1 MLADWHIQTK
11 TATAAAVVGFFSVVT
26 AVAGFY
32 ALDRT
37 EKAVGE
43 LVRTQKEQ
51 LDAFDMRID
60 IIALSRMEYELG
72 NDPAQAANFTG
83 QADKRIAEIKERLTS
98 LGSRSDRD
106 QMTKIDAIRSGFG
119 GYEKNVRAM
128 LDTARTAAGKGG
140 NEGGNEGRKLVLGGL
155 KASRDGQMALTD
167 AVKAYNTD
175 VSKRTGAAV
184 QEAQT
189 LAETMKITLAVAAA
203 LALAVGL
210 LISIMISRAGLVLPL
225 RALIEEVR
233 RMAGGTLD
241 KSVEGIGRKDEIGEL
256 ARSVEGFRR
265 DLVKGREVQA
275 EVDRQREQAL
285 AVASRREGLL
295 RAFDNAISGILR
307 GVASAATELESTA
320 CSMSGIAQ
328 KSMQQAT
335 GSAAASEQ
343 TSSNVQAVAAATEE
357 MNASIAEIAR
367 QVNQSTDV
375 AGAAMREAEQTNA
388 VVGDLAQ
395 TAQRIGEVVQLI
407 NDIASQTNLLALNAT
422 IEAARAGE
430 AGKGFAVVASEVKSL
445 ASQTARATE
454 EISSQI
460 QAMQTVTATAVTAI
474 KGIGVTITRMN
485 EIATAISGA
494 ITEQNATT
502 EEISRAIQQASHAT
516 ASVSASLSELTEVAS
531 QTGDAGNQVLSAAR
545 DLSRQSE
552 AMHNEVEGFL
562 SHIRAG

>member
-11 TATAAAVVGFFSVVT
+11 TAAAAAAVGLFSVVT
-26 AVAGFY
+26 AAAGFY

-37 EKAVGE
+37 ERAVGE

-72 NDPAQAANFTG
+72 NDPAKAGSFTG
-83 QADKRIAEIKERLTS
+83 QADKRIAEMQERLTT
-98 LGSRSDRD
+98 LGKRSDAD
-106 QMTKIDAIRSGFG
+106 QMAKIDAIRAGFG
-119 GYEKNVRAM
+119 GYEKNVRSM
-128 LDTARTAAGKGG
+128 LDTAKAAATKSGD
-140 NEGGNEGRKLVLGGL
+140 EGRTLVLEGL
-155 KASRDGQMALTD
+155 KASRSGQMALTD
-167 AVKAYNTD
+167 AVKAYNSD
-175 VSKRTGAAV
+175 VSKRTDAAV
-184 QEAQT
+184 TEAAGLAQT
-189 LAETMKITLAVAAA
+189 MKVTLAVAAA

-225 RALIEEVR
+225 RTLMQEVR
-233 RMAGGTLD
+233 RMAGGALD
-241 KSVEGIGRKDEIGEL
+241 KTVEGIGRKDEIGEL
-256 ARSVEGFRR
+256 ARSVEGFRQE
-265 DLVKGREVQA
+265 LVKGREVQA

-285 AVASRREGLL
+285 AVANRREGLL
-295 RAFDNAISGILR
+295 RAFDSAISGILR
-307 GVASAATELESTA
+307 SVASAATELESTA
-320 CSMSGIAQ
+320 RSMSGIAQ
-328 KSMQQAT
+328 KSMHQAT

-430 AGKGFAVVASEVKSL
+430 AGKGFAVVASEVKNL
-445 ASQTARATE
+445 ANQTAKATE
-454 EISSQI
+454 DI
-460 QAMQTVTATAVTAI
+460 QAQVSAIQEETAQAVHAIDGITRTIGNISNITVAVASAVEEQGAATQEITKNAREAARGTRGVSANVD
-474 KGIGVTITRMN
+474 GVTDAANRTR
-485 EIATAISGA
+485 
-494 ITEQNATT
+494 
-502 EEISRAIQQASHAT
+502 R
-516 ASVSASLSELTEVAS
+516 SADTLLAAADTLS
-531 QTGDAGNQVLSAAR
+531 NQSAA
-545 DLSRQSE
+545 LSGEVDSFVRKVRQP
-552 AMHNEVEGFL
+552 
-562 SHIRAG
+562 

>member
-11 TATAAAVVGFFSVVT
+11 TATAAAVVGLFSVIT
-26 AVAGFY
+26 AAAGFY

-37 EKAVGE
+37 EKAVND

-72 NDPAQAANFTG
+72 NDPAQAGSFAG
-83 QADKRIAEIKERLTS
+83 QADKRIAEMKDRLTA
-98 LGSRSDRD
+98 LGKRSDSD
-106 QMTKIDAIRSGFG
+106 QMAKIDAIRSGFG

-128 LDTARTAAGKGG
+128 LDTAKAAAVKGG
-140 NEGGNEGRKLVLGGL
+140 DEGRRLVLDGL
-155 KASRDGQMALTD
+155 KASRTGQMALTD
-167 AVKAYNTD
+167 AVKVYNTD
-175 VSKRTGAAV
+175 VSKRTDAAV
-184 QEAQT
+184 TDAMELAQT
-189 LAETMKITLAVAAA
+189 MKVTLAVAAA

-210 LISIMISRAGLVLPL
+210 LISILISRAGLVLPL

-233 RMAGGTLD
+233 RMAGGALD

-256 ARSVEGFRR
+256 ARSVEGFRQ

-285 AVASRREGLL
+285 AIANRREGLL
-295 RAFDNAISGILR
+295 RAFDSAISGILR
-307 GVASAATELESTA
+307 GVAAAATELESTA
-320 CSMSGIAQ
+320 RSMSGIAQ
-328 KSMQQAT
+328 KSMHQAT
-335 GSAAASEQ
+335 SSAAASEQ

-454 EISSQI
+454 EISAQI
-460 QAMQTVTATAVTAI
+460 QAMQTVTDTAVTAI
-474 KGIGVTITRMN
+474 RGIGITIARMN
-485 EIATAISGA
+485 EIATAISSA
-494 ITEQNATT
+494 ITQQNATT

-516 ASVSASLSELTEVAS
+516 ASVSASLSELTEVAA

-545 DLSRQSE
+545 DLSQQSE
-552 AMHNEVEGFL
+552 AMHQEVEGFL
-562 SHIRAG
+562 SQIRAG

>member
-11 TATAAAVVGFFSVVT
+11 MAAAAAVVGLFSVVT
-26 AVAGFY
+26 AAAGFY

-37 EKAVGE
+37 EQAVGD

-72 NDPAQAANFTG
+72 NDPAQAAGFAA
-83 QADKRIAEIKERLTS
+83 QADKRIAEIKDRLTA
-98 LGSRSDRD
+98 LRSRSDND
-106 QMTKIDAIRSGFG
+106 QMGKVDAIRSSFG
-119 GYEKNVRAM
+119 SYEKNVHAM
-128 LDTARTAAGKGG
+128 LDTAKTAAAKGG
-140 NEGGNEGRKLVLGGL
+140 DEGRGLVLGGL

-167 AVKAYNTD
+167 AVKAYNGD

-184 QEAQT
+184 QEALT
-189 LAETMKITLAVAAA
+189 LAETLKMTLAVAAA

-233 RMAGGTLD
+233 RMAGGALD
-241 KSVEGIGRKDEIGEL
+241 KSVEGTGRKDEIGEL
-256 ARSVEGFRR
+256 ARSVEGFRQ

-295 RAFDNAISGILR
+295 RAFDSAISGILR

-320 CSMSGIAQ
+320 RSMSGIAQ

-367 QVNQSTDV
+367 QVSQSTDV

-460 QAMQTVTATAVTAI
+460 QAMQTVTGTAVTAI
-474 KGIGVTITRMN
+474 RGIGVTIARMN

-494 ITEQNATT
+494 ITQQNATT

-516 ASVSASLSELTEVAS
+516 ASVSASLSELTEVAA

-552 AMHNEVEGFL
+552 AMHTEVEGFL

>member
-11 TATAAAVVGFFSVVT
+11 TAAAAAVVGLFSVVT
-26 AVAGFY
+26 AAAGFY

-37 EKAVGE
+37 ERAVGE

-72 NDPAQAANFTG
+72 NDPAKAGSFTG
-83 QADKRIAEIKERLTS
+83 QADKRIAEMQERLTA
-98 LGSRSDRD
+98 LGKRSDAD
-106 QMTKIDAIRSGFG
+106 QMAKIDAIRAGFG
-119 GYEKNVRAM
+119 GYEKNVRSM
-128 LDTARTAAGKGG
+128 LDTAKAAATKGG
-140 NEGGNEGRKLVLGGL
+140 DEGRTLVLEGL
-155 KASRDGQMALTD
+155 KASRSGQMALTD
-167 AVKAYNTD
+167 AVKAYNSD
-175 VSKRTGAAV
+175 VSKRTDAAV
-184 QEAQT
+184 TEAMGLAQT
-189 LAETMKITLAVAAA
+189 MKATLAVAAA

-210 LISIMISRAGLVLPL
+210 LISIMISRVGLVLPL
-225 RALIEEVR
+225 RALMQEVR
-233 RMAGGTLD
+233 RMAGGALD
-241 KSVEGIGRKDEIGEL
+241 KTVEGIGRKDEIGEL
-256 ARSVEGFRR
+256 ARSVEGFRQE
-265 DLVKGREVQA
+265 LVRGREVQA

-285 AVASRREGLL
+285 AVANRREGLL
-295 RAFDNAISGILR
+295 RAFDSAISGILR

-320 CSMSGIAQ
+320 RSMSGIAQ
-328 KSMQQAT
+328 KSMHQAT

-395 TAQRIGEVVQLI
+395 TAQRIGEVVELI
-407 NDIASQTNLLALNAT
+407 SNIAAQTNLLALNAT

-445 ASQTARATE
+445 ASQTARATD
-454 EISSQI
+454 EIAAQI
-460 QAMQTVTATAVTAI
+460 QAMQSVTGTAVTAI
-474 KGIGVTITRMN
+474 KGIGVTIARMN

-494 ITEQNATT
+494 ITQQNATT

-516 ASVSASLSELTEVAS
+516 ASVSASLSELTEVAA
-531 QTGDAGNQVLSAAR
+531 QTENAGGQVLSAAR
-545 DLSRQSE
+545 ELSQQSE
-552 AMHNEVEGFL
+552 AMHHEVEGFL
-562 SHIRAG
+562 SQIRAG

>member
-11 TATAAAVVGFFSVVT
+11 TATAAAVVGLFSVVT
-26 AVAGFY
+26 AAAGFY

-37 EKAVGE
+37 EKAVGD

-83 QADKRIAEIKERLTS
+83 QADKRIAELKDRLTS

-128 LDTARTAAGKGG
+128 LDTAKTAAAKGG
-140 NEGGNEGRKLVLGGL
+140 DEGRGLVLGGL
-155 KASRDGQMALTD
+155 KASRDGQMVLTD

-175 VSKRTGAAV
+175 VSKRTAAAV

-233 RMAGGTLD
+233 RMAGGALD

-256 ARSVEGFRR
+256 ARSVEGFRQ

-285 AVASRREGLL
+285 AVADRREGLL
-295 RAFDNAISGILR
+295 RAFDSAISGILR
-307 GVASAATELESTA
+307 GVASAATELENTA
-320 CSMSGIAQ
+320 RSMSGIAQ

-335 GSAAASEQ
+335 SSAAASEE

-454 EISSQI
+454 EISAQI
-460 QAMQTVTATAVTAI
+460 QAMQTVTGTAVTAI
-474 KGIGVTITRMN
+474 KGIGVTIARMN

-516 ASVSASLSELTEVAS
+516 ASVSASLSELTEVAA